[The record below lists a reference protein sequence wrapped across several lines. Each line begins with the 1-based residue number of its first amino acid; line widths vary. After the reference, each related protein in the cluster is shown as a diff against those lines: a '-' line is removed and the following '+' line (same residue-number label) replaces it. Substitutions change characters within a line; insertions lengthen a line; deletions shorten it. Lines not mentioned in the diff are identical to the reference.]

1 MNDEIREQI
10 VNENNSA
17 QNVLTS
23 LLDRLDS
30 SQVTEL
36 SITDVLHGNLDFSV
50 LQDRGFESIQKIM
63 IEKPGELTDI
73 FNIPNSVK
81 ILNCNHQMLKEIEK
95 MPSDLEE
102 LYVDNNVFQKFDC
115 SSVPKLRI
123 LHISN
128 NELQAL
134 TNLPETLEILECEN
148 NQLKELNLANT
159 IKLKELICSNNPIL
173 RLQHVPP
180 CISKLEMENNPFVEI
195 DHSEDTPEEKK
206 RGKKKLDYLESVNIF
221 LKLKSDYETKLRK
234 ARKNAYDKGVSK
246 KEKRQRVRD
255 SKIPCISC
263 KRNVGTDFLIK
274 DNRYIALCGD
284 NKNPCNLN
292 IKLFKG
298 EYMNS
303 DTVMELYKQ
312 DLEEEKDKI
321 IQTKMNSIFK
331 YVNDQVLS
339 KMFEN
344 DLKEYNETTEL
355 YNEVLQ
361 EHENMYNN
369 LETKEQVERKTQQ
382 IYEIIENFQ
391 KFMEEFKK
399 TGNKKVLISSID
411 LYKHELVPALACLRQ
426 LKYAHMYV
434 EIENSDPPVSKLIQ
448 FPVSQHTKDYIY
460 GEEPKVEHFVM
471 EK

>member
-1 MNDEIREQI
+1 
-10 VNENNSA
+10 
-17 QNVLTS
+17 
-23 LLDRLDS
+23 
-30 SQVTEL
+30 
-36 SITDVLHGNLDFSV
+36 
-50 LQDRGFESIQKIM
+50 
-63 IEKPGELTDI
+63 
-73 FNIPNSVK
+73 
-81 ILNCNHQMLKEIEK
+81 MLKEIEK

-284 NKNPCNLN
+284 NK
-292 IKLFKG
+292 I
-298 EYMNS
+298 
-303 DTVMELYKQ
+303 
-312 DLEEEKDKI
+312 
-321 IQTKMNSIFK
+321 
-331 YVNDQVLS
+331 
-339 KMFEN
+339 
-344 DLKEYNETTEL
+344 
-355 YNEVLQ
+355 
-361 EHENMYNN
+361 
-369 LETKEQVERKTQQ
+369 
-382 IYEIIENFQ
+382 
-391 KFMEEFKK
+391 
-399 TGNKKVLISSID
+399 
-411 LYKHELVPALACLRQ
+411 LV
-426 LKYAHMYV
+426 
-434 EIENSDPPVSKLIQ
+434 I
-448 FPVSQHTKDYIY
+448 
-460 GEEPKVEHFVM
+460 
-471 EK
+471 